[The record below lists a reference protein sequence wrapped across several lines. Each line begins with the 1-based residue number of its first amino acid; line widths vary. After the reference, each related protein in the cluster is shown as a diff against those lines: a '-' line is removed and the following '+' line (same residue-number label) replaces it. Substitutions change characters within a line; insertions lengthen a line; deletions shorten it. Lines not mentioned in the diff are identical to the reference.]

1 MKPPDKARFL
11 TLSTEL
17 ERLARSLVNDA
28 FVKRNMFALS
38 SVTAGKET
46 EAPGKNLAS
55 LLKSAYK
62 PNVMNHARKRRF
74 FSSFKRKARRIA
86 AAVRRKARWLA
97 RKAREKARRLAAA
110 ARRRA
115 LWLARKAREKARR
128 LAAIAKVGFQI
139 DALSSDLIG
148 FFLRGDLFGQEC
160 QLANIILKTAVS
172 VRLLP

>member
-17 ERLARSLVNDA
+17 ERLARSLDNDA

-46 EAPGKNLAS
+46 KALGKNLVS
-55 LLKSAYK
+55 LLKAAYK
-62 PNVMNHARKRRF
+62 PNVLNHARKRRF
-74 FSSFKRKARRIA
+74 SIFSS
-86 AAVRRKARWLA
+86 AVNWARRKAQRLA
-97 RKAREKARRLAAA
+97 RLARAKARRLAAA

-128 LAAIAKVGFQI
+128 LAAIAKAGFQI
-139 DALSSDLIG
+139 DTLSLGPD
-148 FFLRGDLFGQEC
+148 
-160 QLANIILKTAVS
+160 
-172 VRLLP
+172 

>member
-17 ERLARSLVNDA
+17 ERLARSLDNDA

-46 EAPGKNLAS
+46 KALGKNLVS
-55 LLKSAYK
+55 LLKAAYK
-62 PNVMNHARKRRF
+62 PNVLNHERKRRF
-74 FSSFKRKARRIA
+74 WGWVKRKVSSAVNWAKRKAQR
-86 AAVRRKARWLA
+86 LA
-97 RKAREKARRLAAA
+97 RLAREKARRLAAA

-128 LAAIAKVGFQI
+128 LAAIAKAGFHI
-139 DALSSDLIG
+139 DALSLGPD
-148 FFLRGDLFGQEC
+148 
-160 QLANIILKTAVS
+160 
-172 VRLLP
+172 